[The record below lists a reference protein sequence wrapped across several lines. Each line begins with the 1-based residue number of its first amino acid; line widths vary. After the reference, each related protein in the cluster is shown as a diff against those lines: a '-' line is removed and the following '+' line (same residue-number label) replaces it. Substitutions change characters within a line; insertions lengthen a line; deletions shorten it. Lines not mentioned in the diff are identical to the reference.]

1 MIKIKKILA
10 REILDSRGNPT
21 VEAEVILTNDL
32 SAKASIPSGASTG
45 RYEAWELRDGNPRR
59 YHGLG
64 VLRAVKNVN
73 RIIAPRLI
81 GHDILDIKGIDRL
94 LIALDGTENKKK
106 LGANAILA
114 VSLVCARAG
123 ALSLNLP
130 LYRYLAKTYNF
141 SKPGLP
147 TPSFNIINGG
157 LHASTNMDFQEFMI
171 LPLRKSSFTEKLRLG
186 AEVFHELGKVLR
198 EQKMD
203 TDLGNEGG
211 YAPEFKKREQAIEL
225 ILAAIKRAGYRSG
238 KDVALGLDVGSSRF
252 YDEKQQKYHLPLD
265 RKVFSGK
272 QLIGLYRSWIKKYP
286 IVSIE
291 DGLAENDWSGWS
303 QMTKELGKKTM
314 LIGDDLFVTNINR
327 LEQGIEKKAANAVL
341 IKVNQIG
348 TLTETVETIKLA
360 RRHGYRLM
368 ISHRSGETNDD
379 FIADLAVACRADY
392 IKSGSVAR
400 GERLAKYNRLTEI
413 EAEL

>member
-171 LPLRKSSFTEKLRLG
+171 LPLRKSSFAEKLRLG